1 MYRTTDL
8 PHRWYDYH
16 IILLSMLFIPE
27 LLLLSDVD
35 GGLILSSSNSFDLQA
50 VTVSVLV
57 NVLKYL

>member
-16 IILLSMLFIPE
+16 IILLSMLFILE

-35 GGLILSSSNSFDLQA
+35 GGLILSSSNSFDFEA

>member
-35 GGLILSSSNSFDLQA
+35 GGLILSSSNFFDFQA